1 MLALFRERGQ
11 TVLTMQVKLQSQT
24 ETESAAS
31 CASVPVAPSAPEFHR
46 EARVAA
52 SFNKNMKRYFIMD
65 QNGIG
70 GMSAA
75 FGPLELSAA
84 KMHSSRL
91 NAQGLKTCVFPEET
105 AKDEDIHGVNA
116 LLIKYPNG
124 YQD

>member
-1 MLALFRERGQ
+1 MK
-11 TVLTMQVKLQSQT
+11 VKLHSNQT
-24 ETESAAS
+24 GNLSAALLR
-31 CASVPVAPSAPEFHR
+31 ASVAPSSAEVSP
-46 EARVAA
+46 AA
-52 SFNKNMKRYFIMD
+52 GAAALKNSMKRYFIMN
-65 QNGIG
+65 QTGMG
-70 GMSAA
+70 GLSAA

-91 NAQGLKTCVFPEET
+91 NAKGFKTCVFPEEA